1 MVLNPKH
8 EAIVALLVYG
18 LDTVPLTHPET
29 ALLRQLILAYQGGN
43 PRTFGD
49 ANPELEL
56 PVEALLLKM
65 KAILNH
71 VS

>member
-1 MVLNPKH
+1 MALNPKH
-8 EAIVALLVYG
+8 EAIVALLTYG
-18 LDTVPLTHPET
+18 LDTVPLSHPET
-29 ALLRQLILAYQGGN
+29 ALLRQVILAYQGGD
-43 PRTFGD
+43 PRAFGD

-65 KAILNH
+65 KAIMSH